1 MREADNGLSPP
12 PVPAMSPPT
21 VPRLTR
27 LLGIEHPLLLAPMAG
42 AADEAMAIAVARAGG
57 LGSLPCAMLDADT
70 LRAQVARFRAAVAA
84 PVNLNFFCHVEP
96 SPDAGRE
103 ARWRERLMPY
113 YDALGI
119 PRDTQAR
126 AAQRRPFDE
135 ESCAAVEALRPEV
148 VSFHFGLPAPKLLAR
163 VKACGARVLGSA
175 TTVAEARWLAA
186 RGCDAII
193 AQGWEAGGH
202 RGSFLD
208 TPVATQPG
216 LLALLPQVV
225 DAVDRPVIAAG
236 GIGDARGIRAALAL
250 GAAGVQLGTAFLLSD
265 EARIRPVHRAA
276 LQSPRAER
284 TAVTNLFSGRP
295 ARGIVNRLMNEIGP
309 ISDDAPAFPTAGA
322 ALAPLRQRTE
332 PEGVDDFVNL
342 WAGEAAPLAQTGS
355 AEAIARALIEAFRRS
370 A

>member
-1 MREADNGLSPP
+1 MPP
-12 PVPAMSPPT
+12 RPD
-21 VPRLTR
+21 PRLAR

-42 AADEAMAIAVARAGG
+42 AADEALAIAVARAGG

-70 LRAQVARFRAAVAA
+70 LRAQVTRFRTAIEA
-84 PVNLNFFCHVEP
+84 PINLNFFCHVEP
-96 SPDAGRE
+96 LPDTVRE
-103 ARWRERLMPY
+103 ARWRERLAPY
-113 YDALGI
+113 YDALGV
-119 PRDTQAR
+119 PRDTQAP

-135 ESCAAVEALRPEV
+135 QACATVESLRPEV
-148 VSFHFGLPAPKLLAR
+148 VSFHFGLPAPELLAR

-186 RGCDAII
+186 HGCDAII

-208 TPVATQPG
+208 APVATQPG

-265 EARIRPVHRAA
+265 EARIRPLHRAA
-276 LQSPRAER
+276 LASARAAQ

-295 ARGIVNRLMNEIGP
+295 ARGIANRLMRELGP
-309 ISDDAPAFPTAGA
+309 MCDDVPAFPSAGS

-332 PEGVDDFVNL
+332 PDGIDDFVNL
-342 WAGEAAPLAQTGS
+342 WAGEAAPLAQTGP
-355 AEAIARALIEAFRRS
+355 AEAIARALIDAFPPS
-370 A
+370 G